1 MVTFSVFSKRKLP
14 PTGSLRQ
21 RRMRY
26 TLRRIA
32 AAACAGFAVLFGLQ
46 AITAHIATAPVVVA
60 VRDIARGGT
69 IGASDVMIRYVSPS
83 AVSASMLDS
92 VEDATGRIA
101 YTDIANGDP
110 ILKQMARNAPV
121 APKGTTVLEVRLT
134 STAGDLTPGDHV
146 QLVSAVGCQSEQ
158 HSQNDEADTTD
169 ASRAAVQKE
178 SCVLAEDALVMGI
191 NKTADTSYT
200 DGGQLVSF
208 AIAPSAA
215 AQVMQLQ
222 ETGAIMAVMH

>member
-1 MVTFSVFSKRKLP
+1 
-14 PTGSLRQ
+14 
-21 RRMRY
+21 MRY

-46 AITAHIATAPVVVA
+46 ALTSHIATVPVVVA
-60 VRDIARGGT
+60 VHDIARGGT
-69 IGASDVMIRYVSPS
+69 IGASDVMIRYIPPS
-83 AVSASMLDS
+83 AVSDSMLDS
-92 VEDATGRIA
+92 VDDAAGRIA

-146 QLVSAVGCQSEQ
+146 QLVSAVGCQNNQSAQ
-158 HSQNDEADTTD
+158 HLRSDEADTTD
-169 ASRAAVQKE
+169 ASRTAAPEE

-191 NKTADTSYT
+191 NKTADASYT
-200 DGGQLVSF
+200 DGRQLVSF
-208 AIAPSAA
+208 AIAPNAA